1 MAAYG
6 ASKAFVLHWSL
17 ALNEELRGSG
27 VRTLAVCPG
36 PTATDFFRRA
46 GLQEGSAADAMSM
59 PCDAVVTKALQAL
72 AAGRSQ
78 VVTGWKNKLVAIA
91 GSLAPKPL
99 AARAAA
105 VMLARFRLKQVSR

>member
-1 MAAYG
+1 
-6 ASKAFVLHWSL
+6 
-17 ALNEELRGSG
+17 
-27 VRTLAVCPG
+27 
-36 PTATDFFRRA
+36 
-46 GLQEGSAADAMSM
+46 
-59 PCDAVVTKALQAL
+59 L